1 RVVDARG
8 QGEERLVLLLVTAVV
23 PVRGQRHH
31 LVPLLA
37 RLDQRQGER
46 DVVVLLRHLLLGG
59 LRRRPVRLAVQRGAD
74 RVAPGVKLVAAQAGR
89 VDQVV
94 LVVLPAAAVG
104 GTGTPTVG
112 GRLLRR
118 AGQQPERVLVV
129 ALRVLP
135 GALGFLQQL
144 VE

>member
-1 RVVDARG
+1 CVVLHAVRHHAVRPLTTPRVTAAEHLRRVAARGRDPVLDADDTLLHRRGRGEDLVRRARALRVVDARG

-59 LRRRPVRLAVQRGAD
+59 LRRRPV
-74 RVAPGVKLVAAQAGR
+74 
-89 VDQVV
+89 
-94 LVVLPAAAVG
+94 
-104 GTGTPTVG
+104 
-112 GRLLRR
+112 
-118 AGQQPERVLVV
+118 
-129 ALRVLP
+129 
-135 GALGFLQQL
+135 
-144 VE
+144 